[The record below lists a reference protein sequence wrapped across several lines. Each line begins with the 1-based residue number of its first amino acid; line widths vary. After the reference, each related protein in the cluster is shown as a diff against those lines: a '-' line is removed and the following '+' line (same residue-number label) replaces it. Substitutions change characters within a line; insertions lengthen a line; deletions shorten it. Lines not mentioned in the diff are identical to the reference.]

1 MEIASI
7 VFLVCGMGLI
17 LVGVAYAEETK
28 PKQKLPDYVVV
39 ADDGD
44 DE

>member
-1 MEIASI
+1 MEIAFI
-7 VFLVCGMGLI
+7 VFLVCGFGLMFAG
-17 LVGVAYAEETK
+17 LAYGEDNK